1 MKNCQWCKSKGKL
14 IQEKVKRNG
23 KEVNGFRIEC
33 SKESCKAAVYLVDE
47 LVWFPTERDAIKGW
61 DRAN

>member
-14 IQEKVKRNG
+14 IQEKVKRAG
-23 KEVNGFRIEC
+23 KEVDGYRIEC
-33 SKESCKAAVYLVDE
+33 VKKSCQAAIYLVDE
-47 LVWFPTERDAIKGW
+47 LVWFPTERDATKAW